1 MDNES
6 VTLLTAMVISVILS
20 GFFSATETAY
30 SSINRIKV
38 KNMANNGSEK
48 AEKVLNLLNNYDKL
62 ITTVLVGNNIVNIL
76 GSSLATVFFLKF
88 FPKDGVT
95 VSTIVMTLVVLIFGE
110 ITPKTIAKEMPES
123 FALFVYNIISVLVW
137 ILTPINFIFTY
148 WKKFLKSIF
157 HFESDDSVSQ
167 DELLTMVEEAQ
178 NDGEIDEHDGNLIS
192 NAIEFNEL
200 EVKDILTPRVDVIAA
215 DITDSLEEIESLFRM
230 HGYSRLPIYDE
241 SIDNIIGIIH
251 EKDFYSL
258 LLDKESNIKKIM
270 QKVVYTSPYIK
281 INDLLRQ
288 LQNNKT
294 HLAVVVDEYG
304 GTAGIITLEDILEEL
319 VGEIWDE
326 HDEIIEY
333 YQPIND
339 DTYLISCNANL
350 EEMFEHFDIDMDEEY
365 EFTTVSAWLIHLF
378 DKIPEVGE
386 DIYFK
391 NMHLTVKESDGKT
404 IQSVELHFMSDEE
417 IEELNHKDEEE
428 QEKEN
433 SK

>member
-417 IEELNHKDEEE
+417 IEDLNHKDEEE